1 MTRRTVMPF
10 FRSVVSG
17 LRSVIPGF
25 RSVIP
30 GFRSVIPGLTG
41 NLLLAVLLLSACSR
55 GPSLQDRL
63 AERIEQL
70 SRTAELGTV
79 EYTVRK
85 AVKARDEGDWF
96 KIGNR
101 RILFS
106 CTAHLKA
113 GINLEKIP
121 LEKLV
126 VDEET
131 RSVSLVLPHATVFS
145 INIPPEQIRLEYEDI
160 TGFRQKFSDQE
171 RQALLRQGEREI
183 VRDLPRLGI
192 LSEAESNA
200 EDFFRPMLE
209 QMGFENIQIRF
220 E

>member
-1 MTRRTVMPF
+1 MR
-10 FRSVVSG
+10 
-17 LRSVIPGF
+17 PGPPRPSF
-25 RSVIP
+25 A
-30 GFRSVIPGLTG
+30 GLTG
-41 NLLLAVLLLSACSR
+41 ESILLLLLLLLPACNR
-55 GPSLQDRL
+55 QASLQDRL
-63 AERIEQL
+63 TDRIEQL

-85 AVKARDEGDWF
+85 AVKARDEGEWF

-106 CTAHLKA
+106 CTAHIKA
-113 GINLEKIP
+113 GINLERIP
-121 LEKLV
+121 LEQLV
-126 VDEET
+126 VDEAT

-145 INIPPEQIRLEYEDI
+145 INIPPEQIRLEYEDV

-183 VRDLPRLGI
+183 VRDLPKLGI
-192 LSEAESNA
+192 LAEAEANA

-209 QMGFENIQIRF
+209 QMGFDNIQIRF